1 MIETDKPHIVAAA
14 FTFGREDIIPD
25 MFIEILEQADQ
36 ENVKYSKLRYYL
48 QRHIELDGDEH
59 GPLALK
65 MIAAL
70 CGDDDQKW
78 SEVLLIAKKALEKR
92 IKFWDGINALIVGEE
107 RFVSI

>member
-1 MIETDKPHIVAAA
+1 MIETDKPHVVAAA

-65 MIAAL
+65 MIATL

-92 IKFWDGINALIVGEE
+92 LKFWDGIHTLIVGKEQ
-107 RFVSI
+107 FASI